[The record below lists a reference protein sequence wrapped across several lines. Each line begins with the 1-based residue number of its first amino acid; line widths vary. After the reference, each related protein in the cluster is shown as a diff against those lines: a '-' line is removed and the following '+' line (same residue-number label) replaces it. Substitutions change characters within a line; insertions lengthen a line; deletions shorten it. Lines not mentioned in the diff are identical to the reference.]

1 MINERIFLGVLA
13 LTLSGLIIL
22 KGIMTGSADGTIL
35 LLSLP
40 LGFGLLAPNKKKK
53 VRRA

>member
-22 KGIMTGSADGTIL
+22 KCIVTRSADATILIL
-35 LLSLP
+35 LLP
-40 LGFGLLAPNKKKK
+40 FGFGLLAPNKKKK